1 MQGKQTEPGHHHKRL
16 GSDLFPE
23 INANNAKIHNL
34 VRLWIYMVEARGVE
48 PLSEGNATQVSTGV
62 VTVLPSPGRSYN
74 PDQNVPFQIPGLI
87 CLLHNKSP

>member
-34 VRLWIYMVEARGVE
+34 VRLWICMVEANRGI
-48 PLSEGNATQVSTGV
+48 A
-62 VTVLPSPGRSYN
+62 N
-74 PDQNVPFQIPGLI
+74 PQCPPND
-87 CLLHNKSP
+87 